1 MHLVYICVYI
11 CAVLAEIISAFLS
24 KVKKKKRANIA
35 LAMPFTITS
44 SLKSN
49 ALF

>member
-24 KVKKKKRANIA
+24 KVKKKKANIA